1 MQSVRNDDRRVAHL
15 NLQRPPA
22 FEEQPYGGAE
32 GVEAHIEKLRLSQRI
47 NLGEGI
53 RLRHSRVLS
62 TAGVDQEFLD
72 PHQNFQ
78 CHQGLDLGM
87 V

>member
-1 MQSVRNDDRRVAHL
+1 MTAQLPISICNAPRQSKSS
-15 NLQRPPA
+15 Q
-22 FEEQPYGGAE
+22 YGGAE
-32 GVEAHIEKLRLSQRI
+32 GVEAHIEKLRLLQRI

-62 TAGVDQEFLD
+62 TAGVDQQFLD
-72 PHQNFQ
+72 PHQYFQ
-78 CHQGLDLGM
+78 CHQGLGLGM